1 MIVTT
6 DHGDRGG
13 VRELRLDRPP
23 VNALTPE
30 LVAALHDAVTRA
42 PGEGARALV
51 LSGSPGR
58 FSGGLDVRVLVDF
71 DRPAMEK
78 LWRDFYRLLLALAAS
93 PIPIAAA
100 ITGHS
105 PAGGA
110 VLATYCDYRILA
122 EGDFAIGY
130 NEVAVGIPM
139 PLAILRCVSRLVG
152 PRQAERLC
160 GAGLLIAPEEARRI
174 GLVDELAPLDRV
186 VERAV
191 EWAAGMIALP
201 PNAMS
206 KTREAAREDLVRLME
221 EGLATEGER
230 LVDNW
235 FSDETQATL
244 RAIVERMKKK

>member
-6 DHGDRGG
+6 DHGG

-51 LSGSPGR
+51 LSGSSGR
-58 FSGGLDVRVLVDF
+58 FSGGLDVPVLVDF
-71 DRPAMEK
+71 DRPAMER
-78 LWRDFYRLLLALAAS
+78 LWQDFYRLLLALAAS

-110 VLATYCDYRILA
+110 VLSTYCDYRIMA
-122 EGDFAIGY
+122 GGDFRIGY

-139 PLAILRCVSRLVG
+139 PVAILRCVARVVG

-160 GAGLLIAPEEARRI
+160 GAGLLISPEEALRI
-174 GLVDELAPLDRV
+174 GLVDELVPLERV

-191 EWAAGMIALP
+191 EWANGMTALP

-206 KTREAAREDLVRLME
+206 KTRQAARADLVRLME
-221 EGLATEGER
+221 EGLASEGEL
-230 LVDNW
+230 LVNNW
-235 FSDETQATL
+235 FSEETQTTL
-244 RAIVERMKKK
+244 RAIVERMRKK

>member
-1 MIVTT
+1 MIVAT
-6 DHGDRGG
+6 DHGA

-30 LVAALHDAVTRA
+30 LVAALHDAVTKA

-58 FSGGLDVRVLVDF
+58 FSGGLDVPVLVDF
-71 DRPAMEK
+71 DRPAMER
-78 LWRDFYRLLLALAAS
+78 LWQDFYRLLLALAAS

-122 EGDFAIGY
+122 DGDFRIGY

-139 PLAILRCVSRLVG
+139 PIAILRCVARLVG

-160 GAGLLIAPEEARRI
+160 GAGLLIPPQEAHRI
-174 GLVDELAPLDRV
+174 GLVDELVPLDRV

-191 EWAAGMIALP
+191 EWANGMIALP

-221 EGLATEGER
+221 EGLATEGEL
-230 LVDNW
+230 LVNNW
-235 FSDETQATL
+235 FSEETQTSL
-244 RAIVERMKKK
+244 RAVVARMKKK

>member
-1 MIVTT
+1 MIVAT
-6 DHGDRGG
+6 DHGG

-30 LVAALHDAVTRA
+30 LIAALHEAVTRA

-58 FSGGLDVRVLVDF
+58 FSGGLDVPVLVGF
-71 DRPAMEK
+71 DRPAIER
-78 LWRDFYRLLLALAAS
+78 LWQDFYRLLLALAAS

-122 EGDFAIGY
+122 DGDFRIGY

-139 PLAILRCVSRLVG
+139 PIAILRCVARLVG

-160 GAGLLIAPEEARRI
+160 GAGLLISPQEAHRI
-174 GLVDELAPLDRV
+174 GLVDELVPLDRV
-186 VERAV
+186 VERAI
-191 EWAAGMIALP
+191 EWAKGMIALP

-206 KTREAAREDLVRLME
+206 KTREAARADLVRLME
-221 EGLATEGER
+221 EGLATEGDL
-230 LVDNW
+230 LVNNW

-244 RAIVERMKKK
+244 RAIVARMKKK

>member
-6 DHGDRGG
+6 DHGK
-13 VRELRLDRPP
+13 VRELRLNRPP
-23 VNALTPE
+23 VNAINPE

-42 PGEGARALV
+42 PEEGARALV

-58 FSGGLDVRVLVDF
+58 YSGGLDVPLLVDF
-71 DRPAMEK
+71 DRPAMER
-78 LWRDFYRLLLALAAS
+78 LWEDFYRLLLALAAS

-110 VLATYCDYRILA
+110 VLATYCDYRIMA
-122 EGDFAIGY
+122 AGDFRIGY

-139 PLAILRCVSRLVG
+139 PIAILRCVARQVG

-160 GAGLLIAPEEARRI
+160 GGGLLVSPDEALRI
-174 GLVDELAPLDRV
+174 GLVDELVPADRV
-186 VERAV
+186 VERAI
-191 EWAAGMIALP
+191 EWAEGIINLP

-206 KTREAAREDLVRLME
+206 QTRKEARADLVRLME
-221 EGLATEGER
+221 EGLASEKEL
-230 LVDNW
+230 LVGNW
-235 FSDETQATL
+235 FSEETQGML

>member
-6 DHGDRGG
+6 DHGA
-13 VRELRLDRPP
+13 VRELRLNRPP
-23 VNALTPE
+23 VNAINPE
-30 LVAALHDAVTRA
+30 LVTALHDAVTRA

-58 FSGGLDVRVLVDF
+58 YSGGLDIPVIVEF

-78 LWRDFYRLLLALAAS
+78 LWHDFYRLLLALAAS

-122 EGDFAIGY
+122 DGDFRIGF

-139 PLAILRCVSRLVG
+139 PLAILRCVARMVG

-160 GAGLLIAPEEARRI
+160 GGGLLISPEEARRI
-174 GLVDELAPLDRV
+174 GLVDELVPLDKV
-186 VERAV
+186 VERAI
-191 EWAAGMIALP
+191 EWASGMIALP

-206 KTREAAREDLVRLME
+206 QTRKAARADLVRLME
-221 EGLATEGER
+221 EGLATEGGL
-230 LVDNW
+230 LVENW
-235 FSDETQATL
+235 FSEETQTTL

>member
-1 MIVTT
+1 VIVTT
-6 DHGDRGG
+6 DHGA
-13 VRELRLDRPP
+13 VRELRQNLPP
-23 VNALTPE
+23 VNAITPE

-58 FSGGLDVRVLVDF
+58 FSGGLDVPVLVDF
-71 DRPAMEK
+71 DRAAMER
-78 LWRDFYRLLLALAAS
+78 LWEDFYRLLLALAAS

-122 EGDFAIGY
+122 EGDFRIGY

-139 PLAILRCVSRLVG
+139 PIAILRCVARLVG

-160 GAGLLIAPEEARRI
+160 GAGLLISPQEAHRI
-174 GLVDELAPLDRV
+174 GLVDELVPPDRV
-186 VERAV
+186 VERAI
-191 EWAAGMIALP
+191 EWANGMIALP

-206 KTREAAREDLVRLME
+206 RTRKAAREDLVRLME
-221 EGLATEGER
+221 EGLATER
-230 LVDNW
+230 DLLVSNW
-235 FSDETQATL
+235 FSEETQTTL
-244 RAIVERMKKK
+244 RAIVERMKKKP

>member
-6 DHGDRGG
+6 DHGA
-13 VRELRLDRPP
+13 VRELRLNRPP
-23 VNALTPE
+23 VNAINPE
-30 LVAALHDAVTRA
+30 LVTALHDAVTRA

-58 FSGGLDVRVLVDF
+58 YSGGLDIPVIVEF

-78 LWRDFYRLLLALAAS
+78 LWHDFYRLLLALAAS

-122 EGDFAIGY
+122 EGDFRIGY

-139 PLAILRCVSRLVG
+139 PLAILRCVARMVG

-160 GAGLLIAPEEARRI
+160 GGGLLISPEEARRI
-174 GLVDELAPLDRV
+174 GLVDELVPLDKV
-186 VERAV
+186 VERAI
-191 EWAAGMIALP
+191 EWASGMIALP

-206 KTREAAREDLVRLME
+206 QTRKAARADLVRLME
-221 EGLATEGER
+221 EGLATEGGL
-230 LVDNW
+230 LVENW
-235 FSDETQATL
+235 FSEETQTTL

>member
-1 MIVTT
+1 MIAAT
-6 DHGDRGG
+6 DHGA

-30 LVAALHDAVTRA
+30 LVAALHEAVTKA

-58 FSGGLDVRVLVDF
+58 FSGGLDVPVLVDF
-71 DRPAMEK
+71 DRPAMER
-78 LWRDFYRLLLALAAS
+78 LWQDFYRLLLALAAS

-122 EGDFAIGY
+122 DGDFRIGY

-139 PLAILRCVSRLVG
+139 PIAILKCVARLVG

-160 GAGLLIAPEEARRI
+160 GAGLLISPQEALRI
-174 GLVDELAPLDRV
+174 GLVDELVPLDRV
-186 VERAV
+186 VERAI
-191 EWAAGMIALP
+191 EWANGMIALP

-221 EGLATEGER
+221 EGLATEGEL
-230 LVDNW
+230 LVSNW

-244 RAIVERMKKK
+244 RAIVERMRKK

>member
-1 MIVTT
+1 MIVAT
-6 DHGDRGG
+6 DHGA

-30 LVAALHDAVTRA
+30 LVAALHEAVTRA

-58 FSGGLDVRVLVDF
+58 FSGGLDVPILVDF
-71 DRPAMEK
+71 DRPAMER
-78 LWRDFYRLLLALAAS
+78 LWQDFYRLLLAMAAS

-122 EGDFAIGY
+122 DGDFRIGY

-139 PLAILRCVSRLVG
+139 PIAILRCVARLVG

-160 GAGLLIAPEEARRI
+160 GAGLLITPQEAHRI
-174 GLVDELAPLDRV
+174 GLVDELVPPDRV

-191 EWAAGMIALP
+191 EWANGMIALP

-206 KTREAAREDLVRLME
+206 KTREAARADLVRFME
-221 EGLATEGER
+221 EGLATEGEL

-235 FSDETQATL
+235 FSEETQASL
-244 RAIVERMKKK
+244 RTIVERMRKK